1 MQEHLLPLLSPPR
14 EQLAL
19 LEPMLIQLPFR
30 QQLLRQQT
38 NSSLHC
44 RPAGHLHFLVVQL
57 VEESHLAVLTSPTTA
72 TLATTGFDAA
82 PYLFGG
88 LALAL
93 TGGAL
98 MLIARRKQSN

>member
-1 MQEHLLPLLSPPR
+1 
-14 EQLAL
+14 
-19 LEPMLIQLPFR
+19 
-30 QQLLRQQT
+30 
-38 NSSLHC
+38 
-44 RPAGHLHFLVVQL
+44 
-57 VEESHLAVLTSPTTA
+57 VEESHLAALTSPTTA